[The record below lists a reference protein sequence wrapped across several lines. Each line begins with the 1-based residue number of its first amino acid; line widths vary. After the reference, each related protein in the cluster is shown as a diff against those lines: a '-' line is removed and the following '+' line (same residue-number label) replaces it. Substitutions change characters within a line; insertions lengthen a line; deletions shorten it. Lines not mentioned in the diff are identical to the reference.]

1 MYRELAEE
9 VGLSPEQVEVVGS
22 TRGWLRY
29 RLPRRMVRR
38 HSKPVC
44 IGQKQVWFL
53 LRLQAQESEFRF
65 DLTDHPE
72 FDLWRWVDY
81 WEPVSE
87 VVHFKRAVYAR
98 ALQELAP
105 LLGYERRSFSILHLG
120 RKR

>member
-1 MYRELAEE
+1 MI
-9 VGLSPEQVEVVGS
+9 
-22 TRGWLRY
+22 
-29 RLPRRMVRR
+29 RR

-53 LRLQAQESEFRF
+53 LKLQAEESDFRF

-81 WEPVSE
+81 WDPVNE

-105 LLGYERRSFSILHLG
+105 LLGYERRTFSILNVG
-120 RKR
+120 RKG